1 LEWLRTHKEPF
12 EDVKARWKAT
22 ADIRLQMLQN
32 STQTIY
38 DYINEFSV
46 LQLSSGYVLVIIILE
61 KTSMILIYVYLFL
74 F

>member
-1 LEWLRTHKEPF
+1 LEWLRTYKEPF

-38 DYINEFSV
+38 DY
-46 LQLSSGYVLVIIILE
+46 
-61 KTSMILIYVYLFL
+61 K
-74 F
+74 